1 MSARMFME
9 LEYKKSS
16 SFGRGFANCTENF
29 IYNTDKSYLFEI
41 EDFKKTL
48 EKILKTMQEQDR
60 NNYFNMWLI
69 IGEANE
75 WGSEKSRKFVIYQT
89 VDNRDNKVFEVTK
102 YEAIN
107 SRDEVI
113 INKRELKILIMEYWN
128 QLAEK

>member
-1 MSARMFME
+1 MSARMFMN

-16 SFGRGFANCTENF
+16 SFGRCFANCTENF

-60 NNYFNMWLI
+60 NNYSSMWLI
-69 IGEANE
+69 IGEADE
-75 WGSEKSRKFVIYQT
+75 WGSEKFKRFVIYQT

-102 YEAIN
+102 NEAIN
-107 SRDEVI
+107 SKEEVI
-113 INKRELKILIMEYWN
+113 INKRELKNLIMEYWN